1 MSNIY
6 GLDWSLSYV
15 YVDGGFVLTDLGEDC
30 QDRGLQPLNSKECIT
45 DSTDFI
51 QTHYPEYEFKEYET
65 TSEYPK
71 GCYIFVGKDDYK
83 GYFNMHSSGS
93 AESRSR
99 AICKIKRGI

>member
-1 MSNIY
+1 MKLIIPFI
-6 GLDWSLSYV
+6 
-15 YVDGGFVLTDLGEDC
+15 DGGLVITDLGEDC

-99 AICKIKRGI
+99 AICKIKRGM

>member
-1 MSNIY
+1 MKLIIPFIEG
-6 GLDWSLSYV
+6 GLV
-15 YVDGGFVLTDLGEDC
+15 ITDLGEDC
-30 QDRGLQPLNSKECIT
+30 QDRGLQSLDLKECIKDFT
-45 DSTDFI
+45 ADFI
-51 QTHYPEYEFKEYET
+51 QAYYPQYEFKEYET

-99 AICKIKRGI
+99 AICKIKTGM